1 MHRLAAIL
9 ALAGCATAC
18 GYSVDEVKN
27 TPVQLRLSVPVAWD
41 RVGSCLAAAYAT
53 DFEALYLPVPS
64 EQRAQLIVKYVGI
77 GIVPYKSIA
86 YIYEISGGP
95 AAAIV
100 VRSPPPHSE
109 AANRLVRDKVEA
121 CGKA

>member
-9 ALAGCATAC
+9 ALAGYVAAC
-18 GYSVDEVKN
+18 GYSVDEVKD
-27 TPVQLRLSVPVAWD
+27 TPVQLRMTVPVAWD
-41 RVGSCLAAAYAT
+41 RVGTCLAAAYAT

-86 YIYEISGGP
+86 YVYEISGGP
-95 AAAIV
+95 PATIT

-109 AANRLVRDKVEA
+109 AANRLVRDKVQG
-121 CGKA
+121 CGKL